1 MKSIVVAY
9 DVERTIGINGGLPW
23 AGQIPAD
30 MHHFKEL
37 TNGQS
42 VIMGRR
48 TFESIPEAFRPL
60 PNRQNIVLSLSAQA
74 IEGAQVAR
82 SLDEAYEL
90 AGENAFVIGGANVY
104 HQALPTVERVFATE
118 ILARTL
124 NGDAFFPALPKADWE
139 ITDIQDFQADE
150 RNKYDYS
157 FITYDRRNP
166 IQ

>member
-9 DVERTIGINGGLPW
+9 DVERTIGINGDLPW

-30 MHHFKEL
+30 MQHFKEL
-37 TNGQS
+37 TDGQA

-82 SLDEAYEL
+82 NLDEAYEL

-104 HQALPTVERVFATE
+104 QQALPTVQRVFATE

-124 NGDAFFPALPKADWE
+124 NGDAFFPSLPKEDWE
-139 ITDIQDFQADE
+139 ITKVQDFQADD